1 MKSKVINILIIM
13 FLLSNC
19 IAVYSEPQQ
28 VVKKKELNIKQ
39 YNMIAKKDTSV
50 PDISFGADE
59 PPKEELIQVS
69 VRNDFDEEI
78 KVKFDTNRE
87 YPIGPHESISLG
99 QRKPG
104 KYTLTIYNNKG
115 EFVDNLTKNIDLK
128 NKFVLNK
135 DTVTNSNKITGLSTG
150 QKVAI
155 TAGALGAAAVGG
167 VLLNNA
173 LQQNNEQEQP
183 SQYVP
188 PAQVIAPEQNIPQVQ
203 IPVIPSA
210 VQQVVVPQGEK
221 PIVQD
226 NQFAPGG
233 MAIKLLNA
241 KYPQVTIIVEGADG
255 NPIGNNWVIPM
266 VSPERAP
273 QPLVFSGSRITVNP
287 DQKIKAVLPNG
298 FELQR
303 YAFELEIDFTGDSY
317 LWILK

>member
-1 MKSKVINILIIM
+1 MKTRAVTILIIM
-13 FLLSNC
+13 FLLNNC
-19 IAVYSEPQQ
+19 IVVYGEPQQ
-28 VVKKKELNIKQ
+28 AVKKRGANIKQ
-39 YNMIAKKDTSV
+39 YNMIAKKDPSV

-87 YPIGPHESISLG
+87 YPVGPHESISLG

-104 KYTLTIYNNKG
+104 KYTLTIYNSKG

-135 DTVTNSNKITGLSTG
+135 DTVTNSSKITGLSTG

-173 LQQNNEQEQP
+173 LQQNNDQEQP

-188 PAQVIAPEQNIPQVQ
+188 PAQVIAPEQNIPQAQ
-203 IPVIPSA
+203 LPGIPSA
-210 VQQVVVPQGEK
+210 VQQVLAPQEEK

-233 MAIKLLNA
+233 MAIKFLNA
-241 KYPQVTIIVEGADG
+241 KYPQITIIVEGVDG
-255 NPIGNNWVIPM
+255 NPIGNNWAIPM
-266 VSPERAP
+266 VTPERAP
-273 QPLVFSGSRITVNP
+273 QPLVFGGSRITVNP

-303 YAFELEIDFTGDSY
+303 YAFELEVDSTGDSY